1 MNLQSREKRKS
12 QRSKKKTR
20 DAFSWRERAAE
31 RPSRTKTPVPFVTS
45 VRAVL
50 MGDVGKADWRGVRN
64 AEGKS
69 REMVKI
75 FFLFF

>member
-12 QRSKKKTR
+12 QRSKKTR
-20 DAFSWRERAAE
+20 DAFSCGERAAE
-31 RPSRTKTPVPFVTS
+31 RPSRTNTPVPFVTS

-69 REMVKI
+69 RVERW
-75 FFLFF
+75 